1 MGILG
6 LSKDKRELGYINYC
20 VSFGFAITLN
30 SLLAFAVAR
39 RSTKMLQS
47 YRKVFVFHIVI
58 DYCLTLISVLTM
70 VQPIGATLNGDPIFF
85 HIIGGLIYSPPQ
97 PWTTILATIAV
108 FFAIY
113 NITTAPVSFI
123 YRYLII
129 CHNYELTTLPFIGL
143 CIFAGIGPLGYAS
156 TILIKELSTRNL
168 EDEAVSLFNNSDW
181 LGSDGKP
188 PNFEL
193 STRNLEDEAM
203 SLFNNSDW
211 LGSDGNPPNFGVMYT
226 SKTSVNTYITP
237 VTVFISYSIVIYCTI
252 WISLKM
258 WKLRAMQANS
268 TGRNRRSQSQLQ
280 TVLFCQALIPFLT
293 SGVSTLAIQIGKI
306 FGLSQPWWFFY
317 LNLINTWS
325 PVVNPL
331 VALIVIAP
339 YRKFVLHPFNSKV
352 ETSSTN
358 VHPQRKHESTLM
370 SNRNHNS
377 NNIIKVVGK

>member
-1 MGILG
+1 MKTLG
-6 LSKDKRELGYINYC
+6 LSKENREIGYINYC
-20 VSFGFAITLN
+20 VSFGFAILLN

-47 YRKVFVFHIVI
+47 YRKVFVFHIFI
-58 DYCLTLISVLTM
+58 DYCLSFITVLTM
-70 VQPIGATLNGDPIFF
+70 VQPIGTTLNGDPIFF
-85 HIIGGLIYSPPQ
+85 HIIGGLIFSPPQ

-129 CHNYELTTLPFIGL
+129 CHNYELTILPFFGL
-143 CIFAGIGPLGYAS
+143 CVIAGIGPLGYAL
-156 TILIKELSTRNL
+156 TILYKELTTREL
-168 EDEAVSLFNNSDW
+168 EDEAVALFAGSDW
-181 LGSDGKP
+181 ID
-188 PNFEL
+188 
-193 STRNLEDEAM
+193 
-203 SLFNNSDW
+203 
-211 LGSDGNPPNFGVMYT
+211 SDGNPPNFGVMYT
-226 SKTSVNTYITP
+226 SRYSVNTYITP

-280 TVLFCQALIPFLT
+280 TVLFCQALIPFFTAGL
-293 SGVSTLAIQIGKI
+293 STLAIQIGKI

-339 YRKFVLHPFNSKV
+339 YRKFILHPFNSKI
-352 ETSSTN
+352 ETSSIN
-358 VHPQRKHESTLM
+358 APIQQQRKHESTLM
-370 SNRNHNS
+370 QNRSN
-377 NNIIKVVGK
+377 NNIIKVIGS